1 MGNLP
6 YNISSQILVKFLKF
20 QIWLPN
26 FTDLVFMFQKEL
38 GEKIISKFPS
48 SNYGRISILTNYRLK
63 IKNKFY
69 VSPNSF
75 FPKPKVTSM
84 VIHLKPIKNSIAIKD
99 ISNLEKVTNIL
110 FSNKRKMINKNI
122 NKLIKKEKSK
132 KISFLNLKLRPSEID
147 PDTYYKITQLYE
159 S

>member
-20 QIWLPN
+20 RIWLPN

-84 VIHLKPIKNSIAIKD
+84 VIHLKPIKNPITIKD

-122 NKLIKKEKSK
+122 QKLIKKDKSK
-132 KISFLNLKLRPSEID
+132 KISFLDLKLRPSEID

>member
-1 MGNLP
+1 
-6 YNISSQILVKFLKF
+6 
-20 QIWLPN
+20 
-26 FTDLVFMFQKEL
+26 MFQKEL

-63 IKNKFY
+63 ISNKFY

-84 VIHLKPIKNSIAIKD
+84 VIHLKPIKNSIAIKNID
-99 ISNLEKVTNIL
+99 NLEKVTNIL

-122 NKLIKKEKSK
+122 KKLLKKEKSK